1 MAGLAS
7 RHAGGSQGG
16 AALPRYR
23 FPLECNRR
31 MVCSTS
37 DRRQAIGPASTA
49 DCGCQSL
56 AAPKQPC
63 RGRRP
68 CADAGSGEGPCRR
81 GSLAGRLAGRVARP
95 STFPRIVAIDAQ
107 EKEYQIDYRAWEPFE
122 FDELMAWKDQFFSRF
137 DATTK
142 DRIATYLL
150 DHLDTARRQWAAGE
164 RRHYFDRFFGPLSAP
179 LFLGHRAY
187 WDVAVPDRAFSGL
200 RFYEETWDVEQRA
213 RDPSSIS
220 RRLVYEYRRPWPR

>member
-1 MAGLAS
+1 MGLVKGFAVLVFVILGLA
-7 RHAGGSQGG
+7 
-16 AALPRYR
+16 AAW
-23 FPLECNRR
+23 
-31 MVCSTS
+31 
-37 DRRQAIGPASTA
+37 
-49 DCGCQSL
+49 L
-56 AAPKQPC
+56 AY
-63 RGRRP
+63 RRP
-68 CADAGSGEGPCRR
+68 GNR
-81 GSLAGRLAGRVARP
+81 GAVNLLIAYTILLSFSVGFTQRESWPFSTWPFIAGRVARP

-187 WDVAVPDRAFSGL
+187 WDAAVPDRAFSGL

-220 RRLVYEYRRPWPR
+220 RRLVYEYRRP